1 MATKEAET
9 IISQSREAANQED
22 KKILSDGEE
31 NLAEIKKKIDTKFDE
46 TIEYVISSVLKYNLK
61 PLNFA

>member
-9 IISQSREAANQED
+9 IISQPREAANQED

-46 TIEYVISSVLKYNLK
+46 TIEYVFSSVLK
-61 PLNFA
+61 